1 MVRSTYAHALIK
13 HIDTT
18 AALELD
24 GVVAV
29 ITNADLPAEM
39 RDGCVPLLVP
49 NAVIRYPVT
58 PPILARDEVRYVGE
72 SVAVVVRGTS
82 LFQRTQCT

>member
-1 MVRSTYAHALIK
+1 MSNSYVGVSVKRKEDPALLTGKGRFVDDIHVPDALHAVMVRSTYAHALIK

-39 RDGCVPLLVP
+39 RDGCVPLL
-49 NAVIRYPVT
+49 A
-58 PPILARDEVRYVGE
+58 
-72 SVAVVVRGTS
+72 
-82 LFQRTQCT
+82 